1 MFTLLH
7 PFLLNSHKIGFFK
20 AFVGFENKDLK
31 AFGKFVASVRLP
43 STQDVTSLGKY
54 YLTP

>member
-20 AFVGFENKDLK
+20 AFVGFESKDLK